1 MTTEIASLELSKRFI
16 KGLEDY
22 NLTYDEIKNSNWKY
36 CGGDKEGR
44 HLNYFKLSCK
54 NDDLPHKVNEC
65 VCGHRIV
72 ENCYITD
79 GEQILVL
86 GNCCIQKFIPKS
98 SRTCEKC
105 GEPHKNRVVNRCNN
119 CRKGVCDECDKE
131 CELKY
136 KKCYKC
142 DLHNSRLKCKKVK
155 KKMNF

>member
-1 MTTEIASLELSKRFI
+1 MTNEIASLELTKRFI

-22 NLTYDEIKNSNWKY
+22 NLSYDEIKNSNWKY
-36 CGGDKEGR
+36 CGGNKGR

-54 NDDLPHKVNEC
+54 NDDLPHKVNKC
-65 VCGHRIV
+65 VCGHSIV

-86 GNCCIQKFIPKS
+86 GNCCIKKFIPKS

-155 KKMNF
+155 KK